1 MDFNLSDEQ
10 RQLKDSVERFVR
22 DQYAF
27 DKWRKT
33 VTTEA
38 GFREENW
45 QQIAE
50 LGWLG
55 VAVPEEFGGL
65 GGNAVD
71 IAVIM
76 EGLGQGLVVE
86 PYFSTAVLGGGLIA
100 NGASD
105 AQKKALLAPLVEG
118 KLKLAFAFA
127 EHQARF
133 NLSDVA
139 VAAKKNGAGYVI
151 SGQKCVVFDA
161 AAADQLIISARTA
174 GGSAEAKGISL
185 FLVDKKAKGLTVK
198 GYRTLDHRRAADVSF
213 DQVAV
218 GADALIGKPDEALPL
233 IESVADHAISA
244 LAAEAVGCMQ
254 VLCDTTN
261 EYLKTRKQFGRPIGQ
276 FQVLQ
281 HRMVDMW
288 IALEQARSVNYMLA
302 VKVSEPPRERAKA
315 AAATKTTIGQSGR
328 FVGQQ
333 AVQLHGGM
341 GMSDELN
348 VGHYMKRLMMIDL
361 LFGNA
366 DHHRK
371 RFADLS

>member
-33 VTTEA
+33 VSSEA

-86 PYFSTAVLGGGLIA
+86 PYFSTAVLGGGLIV
-100 NGASD
+100 NGGNE

-127 EHQARF
+127 EQI
-133 NLSDVA
+133 
-139 VAAKKNGAGYVI
+139 G
-151 SGQKCVVFDA
+151 
-161 AAADQLIISARTA
+161 
-174 GGSAEAKGISL
+174 
-185 FLVDKKAKGLTVK
+185 
-198 GYRTLDHRRAADVSF
+198 RAS
-213 DQVAV
+213 
-218 GADALIGKPDEALPL
+218 
-233 IESVADHAISA
+233 
-244 LAAEAVGCMQ
+244 C
-254 VLCDTTN
+254 
-261 EYLKTRKQFGRPIGQ
+261 
-276 FQVLQ
+276 
-281 HRMVDMW
+281 
-288 IALEQARSVNYMLA
+288 
-302 VKVSEPPRERAKA
+302 RER
-315 AAATKTTIGQSGR
+315 
-328 FVGQQ
+328 V
-333 AVQLHGGM
+333 
-341 GMSDELN
+341 
-348 VGHYMKRLMMIDL
+348 
-361 LFGNA
+361 
-366 DHHRK
+366 
-371 RFADLS
+371 